1 MLQGMMTISKYA
13 LHSVKL
19 PMPQLAIELT
29 MVSYS
34 KCISTSRIQKFTV
47 LELYKVNRF
56 MSLVI

>member
-1 MLQGMMTISKYA
+1 
-13 LHSVKL
+13 
-19 PMPQLAIELT
+19 MPQLAIELT
-29 MVSYS
+29 MISYS